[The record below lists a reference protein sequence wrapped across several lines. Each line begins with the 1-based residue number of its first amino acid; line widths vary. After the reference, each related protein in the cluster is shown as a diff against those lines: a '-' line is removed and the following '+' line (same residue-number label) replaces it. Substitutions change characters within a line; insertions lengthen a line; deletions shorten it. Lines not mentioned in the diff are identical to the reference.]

1 MGPRFYDKCV
11 PTGRQGQAITL
22 VTQYDIHL
30 LHAIEEQIS
39 KWVGSRVGPVQA
51 WEMNSSP

>member
-1 MGPRFYDKCV
+1 MSI

-30 LHAIEEQIS
+30 LHAIEDQIS
-39 KWVGSRVGPVQA
+39 KWVGSRVDSVQV
-51 WEMNSSP
+51 WEINSLP